1 MLIEATLKTLRDITR
16 RDILWQALW
25 PPLLSFFAWTGIAIL
40 AWMPMSRWLLANMP
54 EWSWLD
60 WLGPYLVHAVLLLIF
75 APLIYMTTV
84 MLVATFSLPR
94 MMTIVAAR
102 DYPDLT
108 RYGSASAAFW
118 GSLGNT
124 VVTGVIFV
132 VGWLITLPLLL
143 IPGVL
148 LVLPLL
154 WTAWLNQRTFR
165 FDVLAEHATA
175 DERTLLFGRKRSNF
189 WGAGFVSAAA
199 AHVPLA
205 NVMAPAFGALL
216 FVHVGLSALR
226 EMRNREGIVVSSRS

>member
-1 MLIEATLKTLRDITR
+1 MLLQAILKTLRDMTR

-25 PPLLSFFAWTGIAIL
+25 PPLLSLSAWTGVAVL

-60 WLGPYLVHAVLLLIF
+60 WLGPYLVHAVLVLVF

-84 MLVATFSLPR
+84 LLVATFSLPR
-94 MMTIVAAR
+94 MMAIVAAR
-102 DYPDLT
+102 DYPELT
-108 RYGSASAAFW
+108 RYGSAAAAFW

-124 VVTGVIFV
+124 VVAGLIFV

-154 WTAWLNQRTFR
+154 WAAWLNQRTFR
-165 FDVLAEHATA
+165 FDVLAEHATS
-175 DERTLLFGRKRSNF
+175 DERSSLIKRRRSNF
-189 WGAGFVSAAA
+189 WLAGFVSAVA

-226 EMRNREGIVVSSRS
+226 ETRSREGIIVS

>member
-1 MLIEATLKTLRDITR
+1 MLIEAILKTLRDITR

-25 PPLLSFFAWTGIAIL
+25 PPLASLVAWTAIAVL

-54 EWSWLD
+54 EWSWLN
-60 WLGPYLVHAVLLLIF
+60 WMGPYLVHAVLVLIF

-84 MLVATFSLPR
+84 LLVATFSLPR
-94 MMTIVAAR
+94 MMAIVVAR

-108 RYGSASAAFW
+108 RYGSAAAAFW

-124 VVTGVIFV
+124 LVASIIFV

-148 LVLPLL
+148 LVLPLM

-175 DERTLLFGRKRSNF
+175 EERALLIKRKRSNF
-189 WGAGFVSAAA
+189 WLAGFVSAAA
-199 AHVPLA
+199 AHVPLV
-205 NVMAPAFGALL
+205 NLMAPAFGALL

-226 EMRNREGIVVSSRS
+226 ETRSSEGVIVSSRS

>member
-1 MLIEATLKTLRDITR
+1 MLLQAILKTLRDITR

-25 PPLLSFFAWTGIAIL
+25 PPLLSFLAWTGVAVMV
-40 AWMPMSRWLLANMP
+40 WTPMSRWLLANMP
-54 EWSWLD
+54 EWSWLE
-60 WLGPYLVHAVLLLIF
+60 WLGPYLVHVVLVLIF

-84 MLVATFSLPR
+84 LLVATFSLPR
-94 MMTIVAAR
+94 MMAIVSAR
-102 DYPDLT
+102 DYPELT
-108 RYGSASAAFW
+108 RYGSTAAAFW

-124 VVTGVIFV
+124 VVAGAIFV

-154 WTAWLNQRTFR
+154 WAAWLNQRTFR
-165 FDVLAEHATA
+165 FDVLAEHATSE
-175 DERTLLFGRKRSNF
+175 ERTLLIKRQRPNF
-189 WGAGFVSAAA
+189 WLAGFVSAAA

-226 EMRNREGIVVSSRS
+226 EARDSEGVIVSSR

>member
-1 MLIEATLKTLRDITR
+1 MLLQAILKTLRDMTR

-25 PPLLSFFAWTGIAIL
+25 PPFLSFFAWTGVAVV

-60 WLGPYLVHAVLLLIF
+60 WLGPYLVHAVLVLIF

-84 MLVATFSLPR
+84 LLVATFSLPR

-102 DYPDLT
+102 DYPELT
-108 RYGSASAAFW
+108 RYGSAGAAFW

-124 VVTGVIFV
+124 VAAGVIFV

-143 IPGVL
+143 VPGVL

-154 WTAWLNQRTFR
+154 WAAWLNQRTFR

-175 DERTLLFGRKRSNF
+175 EERALLFGRKRSDF
-189 WGAGFVSAAA
+189 WLAGFVSAAA

-226 EMRNREGIVVSSRS
+226 ETRNREGIVVSS